1 MSTPE
6 AVGAVPSRDPAPLG
20 PSGSGTAASLL
31 VIDDEPINGRL
42 LTAVFSA
49 EGFAV
54 AHAADGEEGLAR
66 VEARPPE
73 LVLLDLR
80 MPGLDGVEVLRRL
93 RARWPALPVIV
104 LTSHSDIG
112 AAVEAT
118 RLGAYDF
125 LTRPIDNQKLVLA
138 VRRALEHRAVERELD
153 ALRRQSHSGEAM
165 LRLRGLGEAMQRVV
179 SQIRSVARSPLTVL
193 LQGETGTGK
202 EVVSRALHQESERR
216 GRAFVA
222 VDCGAI
228 PEPLLESELF
238 GHVRGAFSGATQA
251 KRGLLQ
257 LADGGTLFLDE
268 VANFNLGTQAK
279 LLRVIQERQ
288 LLPVGATSPIPIDV
302 RIVAATNQ
310 KLEDAVRQ
318 GSFRQDLYFRLAEF
332 VITLPPL
339 RERTEDIA
347 VLALRFLEEANLEL
361 RSSATSLSPE
371 AIGSLQSYSWPG
383 NVRELRN
390 LIRQVSLSTE
400 SFVIRARDLAPLLGE
415 DAAPA
420 AEVGPGTF
428 AGTLRD
434 IARAAAQAAEKQAIG
449 EALRMA
455 RGNKAEAAR
464 MLKTDYKTL
473 YLKLKRYGMAD

>member
-1 MSTPE
+1 
-6 AVGAVPSRDPAPLG
+6 LG
-20 PSGSGTAASLL
+20 PSGSGAATSLL
-31 VIDDEPINGRL
+31 VIDDEPINRKL

-49 EGFAV
+49 EGFVV
-54 AHAADGEEGLAR
+54 AHAANGEEGLER
-66 VEARPPE
+66 VDKGPPA

-80 MPGLDGVEVLRRL
+80 MPGLDGLEVLRRL

-138 VRRALEHRAVERELD
+138 VRRALEHRAVERELE
-153 ALRRQSHSGEAM
+153 ALRHQSHSGEAM
-165 LRLRGLGEAMQRVV
+165 LRLRGLGEAMQRVA

-251 KRGLLQ
+251 KKGLLQ

-268 VANFNLGTQAK
+268 VANFNLSTQAK

-318 GSFRQDLYFRLAEF
+318 GLFRQDLYFRLAEF

-339 RERTEDIA
+339 RERPEDIA

-400 SFVIRARDLAPLLGE
+400 SFVVRPEDLAPLLGKSS
-415 DAAPA
+415 ARKAM
-420 AEVGPGTF
+420 VSPGSPTG
-428 AGTLRD
+428 ALRD

-449 EALRMA
+449 EALQLA

-464 MLKTDYKTL
+464 LLKTDYKTL
-473 YLKLKRYGMAD
+473 YLKLRRYGMAD